1 MAFSIPEVL
10 CISGTGYDRSEI
22 PTATPTFSTMP
33 DSMVA
38 LVTSSEV
45 RRLSSFKM
53 ADSGPEVPI
62 VGGHL
67 EFQFDASVGSGVTTA
82 HADPA
87 MQGGP

>member
-1 MAFSIPEVL
+1 MAVSFPEVL
-10 CISGTGYDRSEI
+10 WISVTGYDRSEI

-45 RRLSSFKM
+45 RRVPNFKM

-62 VGGHL
+62 FGGHL
-67 EFQFDASVGSGVTTA
+67 EFPVEVGITQCWLVY
-82 HADPA
+82 
-87 MQGGP
+87 Q